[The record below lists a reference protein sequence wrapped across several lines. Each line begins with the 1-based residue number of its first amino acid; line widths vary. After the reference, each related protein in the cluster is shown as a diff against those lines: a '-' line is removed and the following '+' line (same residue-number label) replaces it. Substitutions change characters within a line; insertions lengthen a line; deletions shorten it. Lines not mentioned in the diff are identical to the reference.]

1 MSIINTIKYFLFDE
15 EYAIN
20 QYVSSTAYNLN
31 EKLRNNLPL
40 TADEEKI
47 KINLN
52 NALNKLLKYQG
63 IVVRDLYFD
72 DEAELEKFKK
82 GYSLGNNGYSS
93 SIIMKTVESDIDGYN
108 EFIVNEI
115 DKFKSEYSDLNV
127 EKDINLINK
136 FCKMLLEKGEKYGFE
151 IVKG

>member
-1 MSIINTIKYFLFDE
+1 MANY
-15 EYAIN
+15 YAISHLD
-20 QYVSSTAYNLN
+20 Y
-31 EKLRNNLPL
+31 KLYCLHIDLLHILHQIKNILLYLLL
-40 TADEEKI
+40 TNVYRSAIIHSVD
-47 KINLN
+47 
-52 NALNKLLKYQG
+52 AR
-63 IVVRDLYFD
+63 V
-72 DEAELEKFKK
+72 AELEKFKK